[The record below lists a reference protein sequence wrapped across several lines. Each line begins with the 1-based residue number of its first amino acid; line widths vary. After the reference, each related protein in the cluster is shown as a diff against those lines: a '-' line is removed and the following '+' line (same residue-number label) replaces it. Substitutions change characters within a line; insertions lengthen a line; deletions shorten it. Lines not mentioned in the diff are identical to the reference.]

1 MSLEGESKGET
12 DPTINKVVLMGD
24 EGVGKTSMFLRFKT
38 GRFVETTTSTRY
50 QAEHYKEWTVR
61 GTPVKVYNFFVFILC
76 LCLLLCTYCYLNM
89 FIHCLKKRARCSC
102 SYIVCF

>member
-1 MSLEGESKGET
+1 MSLEGESKGGT

-61 GTPVKVYNFFVFILC
+61 GTPVKVYNFFIFYSFFMFAAMY
-76 LCLLLCTYCYLNM
+76 LLLFKHVYSL
-89 FIHCLKKRARCSC
+89 S
-102 SYIVCF
+102 

>member
-1 MSLEGESKGET
+1 MSLEG

-61 GTPVKVYNFFVFILC
+61 GTPVKV
-76 LCLLLCTYCYLNM
+76 
-89 FIHCLKKRARCSC
+89 
-102 SYIVCF
+102 